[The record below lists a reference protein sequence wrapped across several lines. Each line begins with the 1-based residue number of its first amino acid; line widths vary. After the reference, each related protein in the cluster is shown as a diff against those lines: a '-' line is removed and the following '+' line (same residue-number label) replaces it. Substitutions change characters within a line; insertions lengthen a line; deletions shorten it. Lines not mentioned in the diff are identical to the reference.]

1 MKSTT
6 ATADGRRV
14 ANSVWRSPMGMG
26 RFTALPL
33 WDGRSPGIWMTDDR
47 RGDTALHR
55 RYSQWMQL
63 PLWLLCPNCQRD
75 GVSEDHHLHAG
86 GGKRGQPAGLRVV
99 VRTGIPGRWKLECA
113 GAPTGG
119 EPEHR
124 PKTNVL
130 QGIEVKQVVFDLTML
145 WNALWP
151 GSVLFTGRTSPAAH
165 FRQQP
170 KPC

>member
-1 MKSTT
+1 
-6 ATADGRRV
+6 
-14 ANSVWRSPMGMG
+14 
-26 RFTALPL
+26 
-33 WDGRSPGIWMTDDR
+33 
-47 RGDTALHR
+47 
-55 RYSQWMQL
+55 MQL

-165 FRQQP
+165 FRQHQSRADRH
-170 KPC
+170 KPGKGEKEQHERHPVRYGGKGGASGSDGRL